1 MFYCACS
8 LQPHWE
14 ALFHIVQLFSFLW
27 VLVFSMNIS
36 FPGWTP
42 LAVASLSDFALAS
55 GKELQITIECG
66 FTLKRVC
73 DMTRTYSEM
82 HRTYKYSENC
92 SIVWSVW
99 QNDWV
104 FVYELSGSR
113 FETSCSHLTLR
124 FHVCFEQ
131 GAPSHSGNYRVWI
144 HSEMHTWHEKN
155 IQSNLPYR

>member
-1 MFYCACS
+1 
-8 LQPHWE
+8 
-14 ALFHIVQLFSFLW
+14 
-27 VLVFSMNIS
+27 MNIS
-36 FPGWTP
+36 FPGSTP

-55 GKELQITIECG
+55 GKELPNIQTTIERG

-73 DMTRTYSEM
+73 DITRTYSEM
-82 HRTYKYSENC
+82 HRTYKYSEHSKC
-92 SIVWSVW
+92 TIVWSVW

-124 FHVCFEQ
+124 FYVYFEQ

-144 HSEMHTWHEKN
+144 HSEMHTWYEKN
-155 IQSNLPYR
+155 I